1 MKIEI
6 RRVRGYE
13 LLAAIMVENGITR
26 FGPSVSRPRDD
37 DLELRIG
44 SEQIRSGF
52 DMGNVFQL

>member
-26 FGPSVSRPRDD
+26 FGPSVSR
-37 DLELRIG
+37 IG